1 MKIEKNVSCNREDFS
16 FVLCLVFCLKKCR
29 SSLCLASGKE
39 YVPGLGKKSVH
50 FLSDLTATAAFLPS
64 QNPRHFPFTDGH
76 PGDRSGAGIKV
87 SLAIIYQIPILARSL
102 PFQKTPP
109 RGQEVEPEAALA
121 LWPTDPGAAAPSRY
135 LVSFSGFVCF
145 RACCCLRK
153 GFVS

>member
-1 MKIEKNVSCNREDFS
+1 MKIEKNVSCNREDFG

-29 SSLCLASGKE
+29 SSLCSASGKE

-76 PGDRSGAGIKV
+76 PGDHSGAGIKV
-87 SLAIIYQIPILARSL
+87 SPAIIYQIPILARSL

-109 RGQEVEPEAALA
+109 H
-121 LWPTDPGAAAPSRY
+121 PGDRRWSPRLRLRRSRCHWSKP
-135 LVSFSGFVCF
+135 LLSLFF
-145 RACCCLRK
+145 RLCVFQGLLL
-153 GFVS
+153 S